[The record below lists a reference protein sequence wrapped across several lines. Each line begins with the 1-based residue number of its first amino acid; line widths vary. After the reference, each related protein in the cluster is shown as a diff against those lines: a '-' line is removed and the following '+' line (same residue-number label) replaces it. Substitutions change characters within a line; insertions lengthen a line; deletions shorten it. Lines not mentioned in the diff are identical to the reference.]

1 MRKKTSSE
9 YRGAR
14 ETSENVEIEILPET
28 EYSDDK
34 RYTTNNLESAKLES
48 ARK

>member
-14 ETSENVEIEILPET
+14 ETRENVEIEILPET

-34 RYTTNNLESAKLES
+34 RYTTNNLESARLES